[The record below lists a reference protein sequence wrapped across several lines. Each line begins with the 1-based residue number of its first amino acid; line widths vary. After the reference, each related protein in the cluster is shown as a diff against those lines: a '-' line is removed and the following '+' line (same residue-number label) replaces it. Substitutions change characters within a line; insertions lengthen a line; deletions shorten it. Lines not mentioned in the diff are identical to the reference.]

1 MWRVEAPAL
10 DQTDCGF
17 VGKAV
22 VEHWEHSPAA
32 WRLGTRLVI
41 LLANT
46 IMQPTYLYMKQNSS
60 NICGLYI
67 FSRGGKHEPPQRQKD
82 EFMFF

>member
-46 IMQPTYLYMKQNSS
+46 IMQPTYLYMKQNSD
-60 NICGLYI
+60 IVGPV
-67 FSRGGKHEPPQRQKD
+67 GMQKD
-82 EFMFF
+82 PQMELKQI